1 MGDHLLPDMPTSG
14 RPSAHS
20 QRERQD
26 QVLLSHGWRQARCS
40 AYTVVAPTQT
50 LLTILT
56 VKVHDSEVYRLPHP
70 KFLSASLVWEIHRDR
85 QKELLGFREFGAEKL
100 L

>member
-1 MGDHLLPDMPTSG
+1 MIFNGSEPIYSDLP
-14 RPSAHS
+14 
-20 QRERQD
+20 
-26 QVLLSHGWRQARCS
+26 WRK
-40 AYTVVAPTQT
+40 T

-70 KFLSASLVWEIHRDR
+70 KFLSASLVWEIHRDT